1 MRRIFL
7 TLCLTLTSICLMAQN
22 GTYTVT
28 NQNELAT
35 AAVKQNLRSSMTMS
49 YTEDAENE
57 HAGIQS
63 KEVDT
68 AEAMNVLAEFLMLQ
82 VSNTEQRILT
92 GAIPAQVTVDGQAV
106 TLTDD
111 RGDTIQ
117 TYAVKEIRGSESK
130 REFVCA
136 DGTVIKLIGTGND
149 RYILQVPKMESI
161 ELKKKNDDVPSPR
174 G

>member
-1 MRRIFL
+1 MKRIFF
-7 TLCLTLTSICLMAQN
+7 TLCLMLCSICLMAQN
-22 GTYTVT
+22 GVYTVI

-35 AAVKQNLRSSMTMS
+35 AAVKQSLRSSMTVS

-57 HAGIQS
+57 HAGMQPR
-63 KEVDT
+63 EVDT

-82 VSNTEQRILT
+82 ASNTEQRALT

-117 TYAVKEIRGSESK
+117 TYVVKEIRGSEAK

-136 DGTVIKLIGTGND
+136 DGSVIKLLNISND
-149 RYILQVPKMESI
+149 CYTLQVPKMEKM
-161 ELKKKNDDVPSPR
+161 ELKKIK
-174 G
+174 

>member
-1 MRRIFL
+1 M
-7 TLCLTLTSICLMAQN
+7 LCSICLMAQN
-22 GTYTVT
+22 GVYTVI

-35 AAVKQNLRSSMTMS
+35 AAVKQSLRSSMTVS

-57 HAGIQS
+57 HAGMQPR
-63 KEVDT
+63 EVDT

-82 VSNTEQRILT
+82 ASNTEQRALT

-117 TYAVKEIRGSESK
+117 TYVVKEIRGSEAK

-136 DGTVIKLIGTGND
+136 YGSVIKLLNISND
-149 RYILQVPKMESI
+149 CYTLQVPKMEKI
-161 ELKKKNDDVPSPR
+161 KVKKAM
-174 G
+174 

>member
-1 MRRIFL
+1 M
-7 TLCLTLTSICLMAQN
+7 LCSICLMAQN
-22 GTYTVT
+22 GVYTVI

-35 AAVKQNLRSSMTMS
+35 AAVKQSLRSSMTVS

-57 HAGIQS
+57 HAGMQPR
-63 KEVDT
+63 EVDT

-82 VSNTEQRILT
+82 ASNTEQRALT

-117 TYAVKEIRGSESK
+117 TYVVKEIRGSEAK

-136 DGTVIKLIGTGND
+136 DGSVIKLLNISND
-149 RYILQVPKMESI
+149 CYTLQVPKMEKI
-161 ELKKKNDDVPSPR
+161 KVKKAM
-174 G
+174 

>member
-1 MRRIFL
+1 MKRIFF
-7 TLCLTLTSICLMAQN
+7 TLCLMLCSICLMAQN
-22 GTYTVT
+22 GVYTVI

-35 AAVKQNLRSSMTMS
+35 AAVKQSLRSSMTVS

-57 HAGIQS
+57 HAGMQPR
-63 KEVDT
+63 EVDT

-82 VSNTEQRILT
+82 ASNTEQRALT

-117 TYAVKEIRGSESK
+117 TYVVKEIRGSEAK

-136 DGTVIKLIGTGND
+136 DGSVIKLLNISND
-149 RYILQVPKMESI
+149 CYTLQVPKMEKI
-161 ELKKKNDDVPSPR
+161 KVKKAM
-174 G
+174 

>member
-1 MRRIFL
+1 MKKVIVML
-7 TLCLTLTSICLMAQN
+7 ACVLAIGAASAQN
-22 GTYTVT
+22 GTYRVT

-35 AAVKQNLRSSMTMS
+35 AAVKQSLRSSMTVS

-57 HAGIQS
+57 HAGMQPR
-63 KEVDT
+63 EVDT

-82 VSNTEQRILT
+82 ASNAEQRALT

-117 TYAVKEIRGSESK
+117 SYSVKEVRGSEAK

-136 DGTVIKLIGTGND
+136 DGTVLRLHALGND
-149 RYILQVPKMESI
+149 RYTLQVPKMEKL
-161 ELKKKNDDVPSPR
+161 ELKKIK
-174 G
+174 

>member
-1 MRRIFL
+1 MKRTLFAIGIIFL
-7 TLCLTLTSICLMAQN
+7 SFGASAQN
-22 GTYTVT
+22 GIYRVT

-35 AAVKQNLRSSMTMS
+35 AAVKHNLHSSMTIS
-49 YTEDAENE
+49 YTEDEENE
-57 HAGIQS
+57 HAGMQPR
-63 KEVDT
+63 EVDT

-82 VSNTEQRILT
+82 ASNTEQRALT

-117 TYAVKEIRGSESK
+117 TYVVKEIRGSEAK

-136 DGTVIKLIGTGND
+136 DGSVIKLIGVGND
-149 RYILQVPKMESI
+149 RYTLQVPKMEKI
-161 ELKKKNDDVPSPR
+161 KVKKAM
-174 G
+174 

>member
-1 MRRIFL
+1 
-7 TLCLTLTSICLMAQN
+7 MAQN
-22 GTYTVT
+22 GVYTVI

-35 AAVKQNLRSSMTMS
+35 AAVKQSLRSSMTVS

-57 HAGIQS
+57 HAGMQPR
-63 KEVDT
+63 EVDT

-82 VSNTEQRILT
+82 ASNTEQRALT

-117 TYAVKEIRGSESK
+117 TYVVKEIRGSEAK

-136 DGTVIKLIGTGND
+136 DGSVIKLLNISND
-149 RYILQVPKMESI
+149 CYTLQVPKMEKM
-161 ELKKKNDDVPSPR
+161 ELKKIK
-174 G
+174 